1 MSLSEL
7 VTANTVAS
15 ITGSSTT
22 KATALQFYTSEQV
35 RIGKE
40 VISLDANEIGDKAKF
55 VPDEGEIEKLPENN
69 DGYTYVLDPV
79 NNTLVVSTLSAEQIL
94 RKIVSD
100 TTKTVPSTEGTKRG
114 STRYVEPNL

>member
-7 VTANTVAS
+7 VTANTAAS

-22 KATALQFYTSEQV
+22 KATGLQFYTSEQV

-69 DGYTYVLDPV
+69 DGYTYVLDPA

-100 TTKTVPSTEGTKRG
+100 TTETVPSTEGTKRG

>member
-7 VTANTVAS
+7 VTANTAAS

-22 KATALQFYTSEQV
+22 KATGLQFYTSEQV

-100 TTKTVPSTEGTKRG
+100 TTKTVPATAGTKRG

>member
-7 VTANTVAS
+7 VNTNAVAT
-15 ITGSSTT
+15 ITGETTT
-22 KATALQFYTSEQV
+22 KATGLQFYTGAQV

-69 DGYTYVLDPV
+69 DGYTYVLDPS
-79 NNTLVVSTLSAEQIL
+79 NNTLTVTTLTAEQVL
-94 RKIVSD
+94 RKIVNE
-100 TTKTVPSTEGTKRG
+100 TTKSVPSTAGTKRG

>member
-7 VTANTVAS
+7 VIANTAAY

-22 KATALQFYTSEQV
+22 KATGLQFYTSEQV

-55 VPDEGEIEKLPENN
+55 VPDEGEIEKLLENN
-69 DGYTYVLDPV
+69 DGYTYVLDPS
-79 NNTLVVSTLSAEQIL
+79 NNTLTVTTLTAEQVL
-94 RKIVSD
+94 RKIVNE
-100 TTKTVPSTEGTKRG
+100 TTKSVPSTAGTKRG